1 MAEED
6 IEFTTLDGD
15 DITKSDIRDE
25 IQEMYLDANTE
36 GHTKITDFSIG
47 SEAYHLID
55 TMANLMLEHIEM
67 SDDNAKQLLIST
79 AEGEF
84 LDSWGDRVGVH
95 RGTASA
101 SEGVVTF
108 SLPTGYASENTI
120 TIPVGTVVST
130 GDAIG
135 FTTETEVILN
145 STNLTGTAEVV
156 SEEDGEYN
164 NVLAGT
170 IVHILSDSVPNIVTV
185 SNESAM
191 TGATDI
197 EEDDPYRQ
205 RLILAPFNFPVNSRR
220 WFMTAPLDDES
231 VAEAVSDLYSVKSD
245 LSTTDMLLYF
255 KPTTLGSELT
265 DCNCQADLREYEND
279 DVVMMTK
286 AECRLKQFFNLE
298 ENDIVGLNLSILPAS
313 SKTFLVDE
321 EIDGVEYSYA
331 IAVMWDSE
339 DYPNAT
345 LSSVSDSVRSV
356 IAQFNDDG
364 LIGNSFVATNLAV
377 LIEEQV
383 EEVTV
388 CRIVQTD
395 GENYREVTDEMQV
408 NQNEYYIANP
418 NVDIIKASFKSVIVR
433 DDA

>member
-36 GHTKITDFSIG
+36 GYTKITDFSIG

-55 TMANLMLEHIEM
+55 TIANLMLEHIEM

-120 TIPVGTVVST
+120 TIPVGTVVAT
-130 GDAIG
+130 DDAIG
-135 FTTETEVILN
+135 FTTETEVILDT
-145 STNLTGTAEVV
+145 TNLTGTAEVI

-185 SNESAM
+185 TNES
-191 TGATDI
+191 I
-197 EEDDPYRQ
+197 NPCSFQ
-205 RLILAPFNFPVNSRR
+205 LP
-220 WFMTAPLDDES
+220 
-231 VAEAVSDLYSVKSD
+231 
-245 LSTTDMLLYF
+245 
-255 KPTTLGSELT
+255 
-265 DCNCQADLREYEND
+265 CQ
-279 DVVMMTK
+279 
-286 AECRLKQFFNLE
+286 
-298 ENDIVGLNLSILPAS
+298 
-313 SKTFLVDE
+313 
-321 EIDGVEYSYA
+321 
-331 IAVMWDSE
+331 
-339 DYPNAT
+339 
-345 LSSVSDSVRSV
+345 
-356 IAQFNDDG
+356 
-364 LIGNSFVATNLAV
+364 
-377 LIEEQV
+377 
-383 EEVTV
+383 
-388 CRIVQTD
+388 
-395 GENYREVTDEMQV
+395 
-408 NQNEYYIANP
+408 
-418 NVDIIKASFKSVIVR
+418 
-433 DDA
+433 